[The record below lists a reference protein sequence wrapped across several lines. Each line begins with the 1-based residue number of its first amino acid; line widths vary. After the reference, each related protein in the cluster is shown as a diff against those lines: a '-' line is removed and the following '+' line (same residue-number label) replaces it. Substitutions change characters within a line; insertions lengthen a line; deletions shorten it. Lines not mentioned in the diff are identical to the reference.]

1 MNVCQY
7 CGKPATIH
15 LTDILQKKKRETHL
29 CEDCARAKK
38 ILPKTGGAGVTL
50 NLQALVQIVLGQQ
63 AQGDPEEITCPD
75 CGISYADFRAVGRL
89 GCANDYTI
97 FEKPLEHLLGKV
109 HRATEHS
116 GKMPLRHRLRA
127 EMEDLQHE
135 LKAAIASEDYERA
148 AALRDRIRQKEG
160 N

>member
-1 MNVCQY
+1 MNQCQY

-29 CEDCARAKK
+29 CEECARVKK
-38 ILPKTGGAGVTL
+38 ILPKSGGAGVAL

-63 AQGDPEEITCPD
+63 AMGDPEEMTCPD

-97 FEKPLEHLLGKV
+97 FEKPLEHLLSKV
-109 HRATEHS
+109 HRATEHA
-116 GKMPLRHRLRA
+116 GKTPLRHRLRV
-127 EMEDLQHE
+127 EMEDLQRE
-135 LKAAIASEDYERA
+135 LKAAIASEEYERA